1 MSNKQVQFL
10 PFHAINDFMLD
21 DYREQ
26 VVRLVLSST
35 DQLPQ
40 EQQISLEKL
49 TRKRVSIPGFR
60 NSAKAP
66 VNLRLK
72 GTIESFEK
80 SPPLAAAILSAWAE
94 LHPVLRQQVYSLL
107 LAQEW
112 EILPIEAD
120 RTKLPGFL
128 PYWPFEQDFDSLY
141 QAYQSANPESQVEQ
155 NDVSLM
161 VVWLS
166 TRLPYHKSE
175 NDEIQDEI
183 DGDEIDQVEG

>member
-1 MSNKQVQFL
+1 MSNEQVQFL

-21 DYREQ
+21 EYREQ
-26 VVRLVLSST
+26 VIRLVLSSN
-35 DQLPQ
+35 DQLPAVH
-40 EQQISLEKL
+40 QIALEKL

-72 GTIESFEK
+72 GVNESFEI
-80 SPPLAAAILSAWAE
+80 SPPLVAAILAAWAE
-94 LHPVLRQQVYSLL
+94 LHPELRQQVYDLL

-112 EILPIEAD
+112 EILPIDAD

-128 PYWPFEQDFDSLY
+128 PYWPFEQDFDGLY
-141 QAYQSANPESQVEQ
+141 QAYQAAYPESAVEQ
-155 NDVSLM
+155 DDVSLM

-166 TRLPYHKSE
+166 MRLPYHKGDV
-175 NDEIQDEI
+175 DETQDESAAAE
-183 DGDEIDQVEG
+183 DD

>member
-1 MSNKQVQFL
+1 MSHKQVQFL
-10 PFHAINDFMLD
+10 PFHAINEFMLD

-26 VVRLVLSST
+26 VIRLVLSSAAE
-35 DQLPQ
+35 LPA

-49 TRKRVSIPGFR
+49 TRKRVNIPGFR

-72 GTIESFEK
+72 GVSESFEK
-80 SPPLAAAILSAWAE
+80 SPPMAAAILAGWAE
-94 LHPVLRQQVYSLL
+94 LHPELRQQVYDLL
-107 LAQEW
+107 SAQAW

-128 PYWPFEQDFDSLY
+128 PYWPFEQDFDSLF
-141 QAYQSANPESQVEQ
+141 QAYQAAYPESGVEQ

-166 TRLPYHKSE
+166 TRLPYHKGPESE
-175 NDEIQDEI
+175 EEAEVLDEGE
-183 DGDEIDQVEG
+183 E

>member
-1 MSNKQVQFL
+1 MNSKQVQFL

-26 VVRLVLSST
+26 VIRLVLNST
-35 DQLPQ
+35 AKLPT
-40 EQQISLEKL
+40 EQQITIEKL

-80 SPPLAAAILSAWAE
+80 SPPLAAAILAAWVE
-94 LHPVLRQQVYSLL
+94 LHPELRQQVYDLL
-107 LAQEW
+107 IDQEW

-128 PYWPFEQDFDSLY
+128 PYWPFEQNFESLH
-141 QAYQSANPESQVEQ
+141 QAFCAAYPDSQVEQ

-166 TRLPYHKSE
+166 TRLPYHKGPESDSE
-175 NDEIQDEI
+175 PEEPEEVQ
-183 DGDEIDQVEG
+183 G

>member
-1 MSNKQVQFL
+1 MNDNQVQFL

-26 VVRLVLSST
+26 VIRLVLNST
-35 DQLPQ
+35 SQLPQ
-40 EQQISLEKL
+40 EQQIKLEKL

-72 GTIESFEK
+72 GVSESFEK
-80 SPPLAAAILSAWAE
+80 SPPLAAAILAAWAE
-94 LHPVLRQQVYSLL
+94 LHPELRQQVYDLL
-107 LAQEW
+107 LSQEW

-128 PYWPFEQDFDSLY
+128 PYWPFEQDFDSLC
-141 QAYQSANPESQVEQ
+141 QAYQTAYPDSQVEQ

-166 TRLPYHKSE
+166 TRLPYHKRTESDAQPE
-175 NDEIQDEI
+175 ETGEA
-183 DGDEIDQVEG
+183 EG

>member
-21 DYREQ
+21 EYREQ
-26 VVRLVLSST
+26 VIRLVLNSN
-35 DQLPQ
+35 DQLPA
-40 EQQISLEKL
+40 EHQITLEKL

-72 GTIESFEK
+72 GVNESFEK
-80 SPPLAAAILSAWAE
+80 SPPLAAAILAAWAE
-94 LHPVLRQQVYSLL
+94 LHPELRQQVYDLL

-128 PYWPFEQDFDSLY
+128 PYWPFEQDFESLF
-141 QAYQSANPESQVEQ
+141 QAYQTAYPESQVEQ

-166 TRLPYHKSE
+166 TRLPYHK
-175 NDEIQDEI
+175 
-183 DGDEIDQVEG
+183 GDDNEELVESDASS

>member
-1 MSNKQVQFL
+1 MNDKQIQFL
-10 PFHAINDFMLD
+10 PFQAINDFMLD

-26 VVRLVLSST
+26 VIRLVLSSSA
-35 DQLPQ
+35 QLPQ

-72 GTIESFEK
+72 GVSESFEK
-80 SPPLAAAILSAWAE
+80 SPPLAAAILAAWAE
-94 LHPVLRQQVYSLL
+94 LHPELRQQVYDLL

-128 PYWPFEQDFDSLY
+128 PYWPFEQNFDSLY
-141 QAYQSANPESQVEQ
+141 QAYQTAYPESQVEQ

-166 TRLPYHKSE
+166 TRLPYHKGDTNE
-175 NDEIQDEI
+175 ELEKNDPIS
-183 DGDEIDQVEG
+183 

>member
-1 MSNKQVQFL
+1 MNDKQVQFL

-26 VVRLVLSST
+26 VIRLVLSSAA
-35 DQLPQ
+35 QLPQ
-40 EQQISLEKL
+40 PQQISLEKL
-49 TRKRVSIPGFR
+49 TRKRISVPGFR

-66 VNLRLK
+66 VNLRIK
-72 GTIESFEK
+72 GAIESFEK

-94 LHPVLRQQVYSLL
+94 LHPELRQQVYDLL
-107 LAQEW
+107 IAQEW
-112 EILPIEAD
+112 EILPIDAD

-128 PYWPFEQDFDSLY
+128 PFWPFAQNFDSLY
-141 QAYQSANPESQVEQ
+141 QAYQAAYPESTLEQ

-166 TRLPYHKSE
+166 TRLPYHK
-175 NDEIQDEI
+175 
-183 DGDEIDQVEG
+183 GDDAEEQEDRSM